1 MGYRVHGRAVPGQP
15 PPTQPILYRRLTAAC
30 WNGGLPAEL
39 LQRGD
44 RDQLIYDLWEAG
56 WTDAEVAVHTR
67 LTTYTAARIRA
78 RLGLA
83 VRPLRKGK
91 ETGAA

>member
-15 PPTQPILYRRLTAAC
+15 PPTAPIAYSRLLAAC
-30 WNGGLPAEL
+30 WNGDLPAEL
-39 LQRGD
+39 LQPGD

-56 WTDAEVAVHTR
+56 WTDAEVATHTR
-67 LTTYTAARIRA
+67 LTTYTAARIRG

-83 VRPLRKGK
+83 ARPLRCGK
-91 ETGAA
+91 EHGAA